1 MCRLVEHRAQQGVAT
16 FGHPAL
22 VVDLAGLVALWRQAD
37 MCADRPGMDEALRLI
52 DRRTV
57 SQRYHC
63 ADPWGGH
70 QPPAHQVGTDHVEQ
84 HLVQH
89 GELLA
94 HDPAD
99 AEQRLD
105 NHGQPRKARDEF
117 ADPRLVSTA
126 TDDAYFQTEI
136 AQRAAVVSSIRC
148 SWATSVFTCTGLNR
162 PTRIICAIPRASLRS
177 VLLICCAVSKAAMC
191 RVSTQITGS
200 SAATNALTSHCDSG
214 PASIPIRPKD
224 TSSEVRTA
232 MISAGSVCTFCSKIT
247 LPASSTTHTDVVFTD
262 TSRPAKWTILSL
274 LPRGS
279 RPPDLNPLLSEKGD
293 AHSSAMRAAAAA
305 IHHLWAG

>member
-1 MCRLVEHRAQQGVAT
+1 MR
-16 FGHPAL
+16 
-22 VVDLAGLVALWRQAD
+22 
-37 MCADRPGMDEALRLI
+37 ADRPGMDEALRLI

-70 QPPAHQVGTDHVEQ
+70 QPPAHRVGTDHVEQ

-105 NHGQPRKARDEF
+105 NHGQSRKARDEF

-136 AQRAAVVSSIRC
+136 AQRAAQIGFHIQQLALKQLAAVVSSIRC

-177 VLLICCAVSKAAMC
+177 VLLICCAVSKAFIC
-191 RVSTQITGS
+191 RVSTQITGRL
-200 SAATNALTSHCDSG
+200 ATVNALTSHCESG
-214 PASIPIRPKD
+214 PASMPIRPKL
-224 TSSEVRTA
+224 TPSELRMA
-232 MISAGSVCTFCSKIT
+232 MISAGSVGTFCSKIT
-247 LPASSTTHTDVVFTD
+247 LPASSTTHTDVVLTD
-262 TSRPAKWTILSL
+262 TSKPTKWTISSL
-274 LPRGS
+274 LS
-279 RPPDLNPLLSEKGD
+279 R
-293 AHSSAMRAAAAA
+293 
-305 IHHLWAG
+305 